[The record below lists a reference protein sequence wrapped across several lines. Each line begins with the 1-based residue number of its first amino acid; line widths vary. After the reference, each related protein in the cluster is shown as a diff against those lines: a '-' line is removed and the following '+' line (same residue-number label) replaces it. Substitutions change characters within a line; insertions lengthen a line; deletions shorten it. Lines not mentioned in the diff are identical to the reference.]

1 MGWVGEVDC
10 RYLTHPALRAPLQWR
25 GSAVAELT
33 LNIYLWQKGIRK
45 ALSGLPL
52 AQFWERGIEGVRAEL
67 CIHRNP
73 LHRLSHPRPPLL
85 AKHCQNGDRANGL
98 FVSSLIHG

>member
-33 LNIYLWQKGIRK
+33 LNIYTLGEGLQVTRSPAPSPVLGTGGGGCRALLFPKG
-45 ALSGLPL
+45 GPL
-52 AQFWERGIEGVRAEL
+52 GIETDATL
-67 CIHRNP
+67 Y
-73 LHRLSHPRPPLL
+73 
-85 AKHCQNGDRANGL
+85 
-98 FVSSLIHG
+98 

>member
-33 LNIYLWQKGIRK
+33 LNTYVLGAGAGGCRALRFPKGGQI
-45 ALSGLPL
+45 
-52 AQFWERGIEGVRAEL
+52 GIETYATL
-67 CIHRNP
+67 Y
-73 LHRLSHPRPPLL
+73 
-85 AKHCQNGDRANGL
+85 
-98 FVSSLIHG
+98 